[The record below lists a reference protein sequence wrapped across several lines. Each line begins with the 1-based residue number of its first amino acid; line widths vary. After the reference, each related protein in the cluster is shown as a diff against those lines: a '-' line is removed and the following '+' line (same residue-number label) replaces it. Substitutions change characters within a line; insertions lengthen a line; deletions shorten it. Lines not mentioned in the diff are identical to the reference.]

1 VIGDSAL
8 QLTLRQVC
16 KFSAGSDASVYHRVR
31 DFIKPPSRESA
42 QPYPWD
48 SWRADLIS
56 GFLVFLIA
64 LPLCLGIALACG
76 FPAIAGIFTAIIGGI
91 LTPVISNSQLTIKGP
106 AAGLIVVVVAAMQE
120 FGFTGG
126 KDLAADFEAYR
137 MALAVGVVAGLIQL
151 AFGLFRTGILTEFFP
166 TAAVHGMLAAIGVI
180 IFAKQVHVLLGVKTQ
195 PGTPFELLAEI
206 PHSVA
211 TMNPE
216 IATIGILSLI
226 ILFGMP
232 LVPIRTLRVIP
243 AQLLVLLVAVP
254 IGLYFDLDHE
264 HTYSFSGHVYQLG
277 PQYLVDVPSNMFRA
291 VTLPNFEIL
300 TRWVAWKH
308 VAMYALV
315 GSLESLL
322 SAKAIDLLDPWRRK
336 THFDRDLI
344 AVGAC
349 NSLAA
354 CIGGLP
360 MISEIVRSKANIDNG
375 ARTKMANVAHGM
387 FLLLFVS
394 MVPGLIHRVPLAAL
408 GAMLVYTG
416 FRLASPRE
424 FLHAYKIGFDQFVV
438 FVVTILTTLATD
450 LLVGVGAGIVTKL
463 ILHLIHGVPLISLFR
478 PGVEIEDCGDGRVFV
493 NVKHSA
499 VFSTWLG
506 LRRKLTGVC
515 DAGKEVIVDL
525 SQTRLVDHTVIEKLH
540 QMQRDFELQDSKL
553 TITGLDHHRPLL
565 KSKHPAASRIK
576 PKPA

>member
-1 VIGDSAL
+1 VNTPETTAVRGL
-8 QLTLRQVC
+8 PLPT
-16 KFSAGSDASVYHRVR
+16 FS
-31 DFIKPPSRESA
+31 
-42 QPYPWD
+42 D
-48 SWRADLIS
+48 SWRTDLLS

-91 LTPVISNSQLTIKGP
+91 LTPVFSNSQLTIKGP
-106 AAGLIVVVVAAMQE
+106 AAGLIVVVVVAMQD

-126 KDLAADFEAYR
+126 KDLAADYEAYR
-137 MALAVGVVAGLIQL
+137 MALAIGVAAGLIQL
-151 AFGLFRTGILTEFFP
+151 AFGLLRTGILSEFFP

-180 IFAKQVHVLLGVKTQ
+180 ICSKQIHVLLGVK
-195 PGTPFELLAEI
+195 PDAREPLHLLAEI
-206 PHSVA
+206 PHSIA
-211 TMNPE
+211 NMNPE
-216 IATIGILSLI
+216 IATIGCISLV

-232 LVPIRTLRVIP
+232 WVPIRALRLVP

-264 HTYSFSGHVYQLG
+264 HTYSLAGHTYNLG
-277 PQYLVDVPSNMFRA
+277 PQFLVDVPSNMFRA
-291 VTLPNFEIL
+291 IAIPNFEIL
-300 TRWVAWKH
+300 THLFAWKH
-308 VAMYALV
+308 VAMYALI

-322 SAKAIDLLDPWRRK
+322 SAKAIDLLDPWQRK
-336 THFDRDLI
+336 TNFDRDLI

-375 ARTKMANVAHGM
+375 ARTRLSNVFHGL

-408 GAMLVYTG
+408 GSMLVYTG

-424 FLHAYKIGFDQFVV
+424 FVHTYKIGFDQLVV
-438 FVVTILTTLATD
+438 FVVTLFVTLATD
-450 LLVGVGAGIVTKL
+450 LLIGVGVGILTKL
-463 ILHLIHGVPLISLFR
+463 ILHLINGAPLTSLFR
-478 PGVEIEDCGDGRVFV
+478 PRVEIEDCGDGRVIV

-499 VFSTWLG
+499 VFSSWLG
-506 LRRKLTGVC
+506 LRRKLKGVC
-515 DAGKEVIVDL
+515 DSGKEVIVDL
-525 SQTRLVDHTVIEKLH
+525 SQTRLVDHTVIEKLQ
-540 QMQRDFELQDSKL
+540 QMQRDFEQQDSKL
-553 TITGLDHHRPLL
+553 TIIGLDDHRPLS
-565 KSKHPAASRIK
+565 KSKHPAAALKK